1 MNRDIPGYYFD
12 AEKKKYFKI
21 EASKTAPESA
31 AWAATNVK
39 RRQLEGR
46 EALAKRERV
55 ERRAAGRVKRA
66 RVLEEALTGGFLS
79 REAGKLSREVVAT
92 LWVDGV
98 REKGCVNLF
107 PGVAEGGGS
116 CLSSMYVH
124 GGDEKSGLGVVYG
137 VVNDRHLWRSY
148 IPRDKDDVINFAD
161 AAVRYRH
168 TNFRPRPRSEWGTSI
183 SSLKYHEPSNKMFI
197 TSGGAW
203 GMDHQHNFSHIRTFS
218 PPLSDTDDLGP
229 AWNLTEEATET
240 ILTIPGFEDEPVNT
254 CAPAPASSPL
264 TCIFGTSQGIVKYN
278 DRGLSWLTPK
288 PTGSGSTKHN
298 HRSKRSRQPKE
309 TTQEAILGSAQ
320 GEILALDFFPP
331 NPADVI
337 LYGGRAAYLGLL
349 DQRARPSEWSALK
362 HTSSIAQIRPVG
374 GHQVLVAGPK
384 SAMVV
389 YDMRY
394 IKKDHGPRDRWNMN
408 RARPLVTFPEYKNDA
423 HIHTGLDVLP
433 SAGGL
438 GGCGIVAAAH
448 DDGKVAV
455 YSLRDGTRLG
465 CPSVDKIDVG
475 RGRGNPGG
483 VVKSMMFNALP
494 GDRDASLFVGEGTLV
509 KKYSFGR
516 GRGEGDEWV

>member
-1 MNRDIPGYYFD
+1 MNRNIPGYYFD

-21 EASKTAPESA
+21 EASKTAPETA

-39 RRQLEGR
+39 RRQLEGH

-66 RVLEEALTGGFLS
+66 RILEALTGGSLS
-79 REAGKLSREVVAT
+79 REAGKLNRDVVVAA
-92 LWVDGV
+92 WADGV

-107 PGVAEGGGS
+107 PGVAEGGCS

-148 IPRDKDDVINFAD
+148 IPRDDDDVINFAD

-168 TNFRPRPRSEWGTSI
+168 TNFRPRPRSVWNTSI
-183 SSLKYHEPSNKMFI
+183 SSLKYHELSNKMFI
-197 TSGGAW
+197 TSHGAW
-203 GMDHQHNFSHIRTFS
+203 DMGDRYDFSHITTFS
-218 PPLSDTDDLGP
+218 PPLFDADSPGP
-229 AWNLTEEATET
+229 AWNLAEEAAET
-240 ILTIPGFEDEPVNT
+240 ILTIPRFENGPVNT

-264 TCIFGTSQGIVKYN
+264 TCIFGTSQGIAIY
-278 DRGLSWLTPK
+278 DGRGLSWLTPK
-288 PTGSGSTKHN
+288 PTEPSSAKGN
-298 HRSKRSRQPKE
+298 DRSKRPRH
-309 TTQEAILGSAQ
+309 TREATPVAALKSAQ

-337 LYGGRAAYLGLL
+337 LFGGRAAYLGLL
-349 DQRARPSEWSALK
+349 DRRARPSEWCALK
-362 HTSSIAQIRPVG
+362 HTSSIAHIRPVG
-374 GHQVLVAGPK
+374 GHQVLVAGPR
-384 SAMVV
+384 SAMAV

-394 IKKDHGPRDRWNMN
+394 IKNHGPRDQWNTN
-408 RARPLVTFPEYKNDA
+408 RARPLVTFPEYRNDA
-423 HIHTGLDVLP
+423 HIHIGLDVLP
-433 SAGGL
+433 GL

-455 YSLRDGTRLG
+455 YSLRDGNRLR
-465 CPSVDKIDVG
+465 CPVADKIDVG
-475 RGRGNPGG
+475 RGRGNRGG
-483 VVKSMMFNALP
+483 VVKSMVFNTLP

-516 GRGEGDEWV
+516 GKLDGDEWM